1 MLPRMSITRGEFL
14 RSLGKSLPGMVA
26 STGVATAAHAIF
38 KRVAQASSPEQPTPL
53 MTTLKPSASDTRVP
67 FLHQGSA
74 DSSRIAL
81 TFDDGPIPGVTERIL
96 DALRAHDLHATF
108 FMIGEKVAAAPE
120 LATRVLQE
128 GHELGHHTYT
138 HRKMTELSDADVEEE
153 LEKTDAIFK
162 QVLGRRA
169 EWFRPPFGA
178 LRQDQAM
185 RVTKRNMKVAMWSV
199 DSEDWRG
206 GAGAEVTDRILTHL
220 HPGAIL
226 LCHDVPVTAES
237 LNTTLTRLRETQQYQ
252 LGTLSDLVR
261 VAPPS
266 A

>member
-1 MLPRMSITRGEFL
+1 MSITRGEFL

-38 KRVAQASSPEQPTPL
+38 RRVAQAVPADQPAP
-53 MTTLKPSASDTRVP
+53 KPAEPSVP
-67 FLHQGSA
+67 FLHQGPAGSPA
-74 DSSRIAL
+74 IAL
-81 TFDDGPIPGVTERIL
+81 TFDDGPVPGVTERIL
-96 DALRAHDLHATF
+96 DALRTHGLHATF

-138 HRKMTELSDADVEEE
+138 HRKLTELSDAEVEAE
-153 LEKTDAIFK
+153 LEKTDAIFQK
-162 QVLGRRA
+162 IFGHRA

-178 LRQDQAM
+178 LRQDQAA
-185 RVTKRNMKVAMWSV
+185 RVRKHGMKVAMWSV

-206 GAGAEVTDRILTHL
+206 GAGSEVTERILTHL

-226 LCHDVPVTAES
+226 LCHDVPVTAGSIEI
-237 LNTTLTRLRETQQYQ
+237 TLARLLELKRYQ
-252 LGTLSDLVR
+252 FGTLANHVQSSPT
-261 VAPPS
+261 A